1 MKRSLSLLAV
11 ALLALAGCATS
22 YRPPID
28 PTFAA
33 DSARLQKDLFECEQ
47 IAKTYSPDPGSK
59 AVEKG
64 AIGAV
69 GGAAGGAALGAITG
83 AFTGSPGTGAA
94 IGAAT
99 GGFLGATGGA
109 ILGGTSAQ
117 AQYEA
122 AYDACMRNRGYK
134 LLK

>member
-1 MKRSLSLLAV
+1 MKRYVVLLAIA
-11 ALLALAGCATS
+11 ALVVAGCATS

-28 PTFAA
+28 PTFAT
-33 DSARLQKDLFECEQ
+33 DSARLQKDLFECDQ
-47 IAKTYSPDPGSK
+47 IARSASPDAGSK

-64 AIGAV
+64 AVGAV
-69 GGAAGGAALGAITG
+69 GGAATGAALGAITG
-83 AFTGSPGTGAA
+83 AFSGKAGTGAA

-99 GGFLGATGGA
+99 GGLLGATGGA
-109 ILGGTSAQ
+109 IFGGTAAQ
-117 AQYEA
+117 SQYEA

>member
-1 MKRSLSLLAV
+1 MKRYWALFVIVLL
-11 ALLALAGCATS
+11 LTAGCATS

-47 IAKTYSPDPGSK
+47 IARTYSPDPGSK

-83 AFTGSPGTGAA
+83 AFTGSAGTGAA

-99 GGFLGATGGA
+99 GGLIGATGGA